1 MKLSSSLGVH
11 YRHFDV
17 LGGVFTLPDGKQGQ
31 MDRANT
37 SQWAVASVR
46 SSDDPFKTTTGEKIF
61 FGFFLLL
68 GLVIGFFLVVFA
80 TLGIYGH
87 TKKLLAQL
95 FLWGVFWVGVLFVV
109 VFLAKTFWNWLP

>member
-1 MKLSSSLGVH
+1 MKSGNSPGVY
-11 YRHFDV
+11 YRHFDA
-17 LGGVFTLPDGKQGQ
+17 LGGVFTQPDGEHTLLGRVGTTQL
-31 MDRANT
+31 
-37 SQWAVASVR
+37 AVASVR

-61 FGFFLLL
+61 FGVFLLL
-68 GLVIGFFLVVFA
+68 GLALGFFLVVFA
-80 TLGIYGH
+80 ALGIYGH